1 MKRIIHSLAA
11 ILVTLA
17 TTTSAGAETTP
28 VPQSTSPDGTF
39 RLEVVAPTERYEAS
53 TLSLVDA
60 RTNKPL
66 GATILGG
73 YATYPL
79 DSDPMNLGLLW
90 SPDSKHFVLMVRD
103 TKRSWTSRI
112 YSVAER
118 KMTCIELPSATTKAL
133 AEVKSSE
140 GTFRACRETPL
151 KWLDADHLIVRASGD
166 TELKKH
172 VIWYEVDITYSIS
185 EGKITE
191 SKLITTKP
199 HEG

>member
-17 TTTSAGAETTP
+17 MTSSACAETTP
-28 VPQSTSPDGTF
+28 VPQSTSPDGAF
-39 RLEVVAPTERYEAS
+39 RLEVVAPIERYEPS
-53 TLSLVDA
+53 VLSLVDA
-60 RTNKPL
+60 RTNKTL
-66 GATILGG
+66 SATVLGG

-79 DSDPMNLGLLW
+79 DADPMNLGLLW
-90 SPDSKHFVLMVRD
+90 SPDSQHFILMVRD

-118 KMTCIELPSATTKAL
+118 KMICIELPSATAKAL
-133 AEVKSSE
+133 VEVKSSD
-140 GTFRACRETPL
+140 GIFRACRETPL
-151 KWLDADHLIVRASGD
+151 KWLDADHPMVRASGD

-172 VIWYEVDITYSIS
+172 VIWYEVDITYTIS
-185 EGKITE
+185 EKKITE